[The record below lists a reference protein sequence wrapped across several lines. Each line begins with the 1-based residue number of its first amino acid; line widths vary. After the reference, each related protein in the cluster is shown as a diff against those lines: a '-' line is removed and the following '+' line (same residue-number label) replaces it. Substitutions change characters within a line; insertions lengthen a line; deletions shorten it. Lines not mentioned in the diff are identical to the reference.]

1 VRTLRGKTAVITGA
15 ASGIGRALAQ
25 RLARE
30 RMQLVLADVD
40 ARRLREVASAL
51 PGALAVRADVSRM
64 RDVEALAAKAW
75 ARFGAVHLL
84 CNNAG
89 IAEPGAVWEVPLRRW
104 QQVVAVN
111 LWGAIHGC
119 LAFVPRMIAQG
130 GPAHVV
136 NTASMAGLVTAP
148 LSGPYGVTKHAV
160 VALSE
165 ALAQDLSVRRTRV
178 GVSVL
183 CPGWVATR
191 LLESTRGADPVLRA
205 LVAHGRR
212 AEEIADRTVR
222 AVRSG
227 EFYVLTH
234 PEMAPAV
241 MRRAEDILAGRAP
254 KAIPFRLRRSREE

>member
-1 VRTLRGKTAVITGA
+1 VITGA

-30 RMQLVLADVD
+30 GMRLALADVD
-40 ARRLREVASAL
+40 VKRLRQVASAL
-51 PGALAVRADVSRM
+51 PGALAVRTDVSRM
-64 RDVEALAAKAW
+64 ADVQALAAKAY

-89 IAEPGAVWEVPLRRW
+89 VAEYGPVWEVPLRRW
-104 QQVVAVN
+104 RRVLATN

-119 LAFVPRMIAQG
+119 LVFVPRMLAQG
-130 GPAHVV
+130 EPAHVV
-136 NTASMAGLVTAP
+136 NTASMAGLVTPP
-148 LSGPYGVTKHAV
+148 LAGAYSVSKHAV

-165 ALAQDLSVRRTRV
+165 ALAQDLSLRKARIE
-178 GVSVL
+178 VSVL

-191 LLESTRGADPVLRA
+191 LADSATRVDPVVRA
-205 LVAHGRR
+205 LLSGGRP
-212 AEEIADRTVR
+212 AEEIADRAVR

-234 PEMAPAV
+234 PEMAKAV
-241 MRRAEDILAGRAP
+241 RRRAEEIVAGRAP
-254 KAIPFRLRRSREE
+254 RAPSLSLSSRRSREG